1 MKMKMEKEMEKEMEM
16 PSGEEVEMESEGE
29 MSPEDAME
37 ILDMADEIRADSAL
51 MAEVKALREGAK
63 KPKSIADL
71 KAKANE
77 MAMEE
82 DEED

>member
-1 MKMKMEKEMEKEMEM
+1 MKMKMEKEMEMPSGGEMEM
-16 PSGEEVEMESEGE
+16 EAEGE

-37 ILDMADEIRADSAL
+37 ILDMADEIRADAEL
-51 MAEVKALREGAK
+51 MAAVKALREGK
-63 KPKSIADL
+63 QKPKSIADL

-82 DEED
+82 ED